1 VKVMICLISHKS
13 SRIQNLEET
22 ASPAQT
28 DNPGKTR
35 GVISLRRLEL
45 LRDCVTS
52 PGQRSVATSLRK
64 QPSQIESKGNCPPA
78 SVSS

>member
-1 VKVMICLISHKS
+1 VKVMICLMSHKS
-13 SRIQNLEET
+13 GRIQNLEET

-28 DNPGKTR
+28 DDPGKTR

-52 PGQRSVATSLRK
+52 SGQRTRRSLASRANNNVYRK
-64 QPSQIESKGNCPPA
+64 TG
-78 SVSS
+78 V